1 MILLLILAAGLAI
14 YLIDALIHPERY

>member
-1 MILLLILAAGLAI
+1 MIILLVLVLGLSI